1 MAVTQISRIQHRRG
15 LEQDLPTLAGAEL
28 GWSVDTRKLYIGN
41 GTLDEGAPTV
51 GVTEILTQYSDLTAL
66 LGSYT
71 FVGNST
77 GYTVQTGSSVLNPV
91 VRSFQQKFDDF
102 VNVKDFGATGD
113 GSTDDTTAINRAIQ
127 QIYIETENLNDPRTR
142 RTIYVPAGTYLTSN
156 VISIPPYARIVGDGI
171 NSTIIKQQYG
181 NVSVANV
188 CDSAFQTGASIG
200 TNGALSPNNIDIENI
215 TFWNSNSSITEPVFY
230 LDSASNVS
238 ITSTSFISN
247 RNPGTHYPN
256 VFEVISSTSSTQ
268 RVTLDR
274 VQFIGG
280 GNGFVN
286 LGSGTTSF
294 KAMACTWDDL
304 SNVSVV
310 HGTIKGW
317 TSFGNYFGEVSDTSD
332 PNTGEAQVA
341 FGAVYKNAGMEIHGT
356 YLGNLRLGVARSS
369 EVSTDAPV
377 IASFVANTA
386 GEIKY
391 EVSNSSARRFG
402 TLQFS
407 TDGTTMSFNDNYTE
421 SVTSVRANLF
431 ANGTSLTC
439 SLDSGTGVFKYS
451 VNEFIYPY

>member
-41 GTLDEGAPTV
+41 GTLDEGAPTL

-71 FVGNST
+71 FVGNVT

-102 VNVKDFGATGD
+102 VNVRDFGATGD

-142 RTIYVPAGTYLTSN
+142 RTIYIPGGTYLTSN
-156 VISIPPYARIVGDGI
+156 VISIPPNARLVGDGV
-171 NSTIIKQQYG
+171 NSTTIKLQYG
-181 NVSVANV
+181 NLSVANT
-188 CDSAFQTGASIG
+188 CDSAFQSGGTIGSGGATLPDS
-200 TNGALSPNNIDIENI
+200 IDISGIRFYNSAADVTRPILNI
-215 TFWNSNSSITEPVFY
+215 
-230 LDSASNVS
+230 DSASNVRITNS
-238 ITSTSFISN
+238 AFVSNNYANVVEVLSTSTST
-247 RNPGTHYPN
+247 RN
-256 VFEVISSTSSTQ
+256 VV
-268 RVTLDR
+268 LDG
-274 VQFIGG
+274 VQILGG

-286 LGSGTTSF
+286 MGTTT
-294 KAMACTWDDL
+294 KAINVINSQFDDL
-304 SNVSVV
+304 SNVALVLNSVDSYSGINNYY
-310 HGTIKGW
+310 GTIGTAST
-317 TSFGNYFGEVSDTSD
+317 TSGATNFVTFGEVYSS
-332 PNTGEAQVA
+332 G
-341 FGAVYKNAGMEIHGT
+341 GADSGTGT

-369 EVSTDAPV
+369 EISTAASV
-377 IASFVANTA
+377 ISSFVANTA

-407 TDGTTMSFNDNYTE
+407 TDGTDMVFNDNYTE
-421 SVTSVRANLF
+421 TVTSVKANVY
-431 ANGTSLTC
+431 ATGTSLTC

-451 VNEFIYPY
+451 INQFINQP